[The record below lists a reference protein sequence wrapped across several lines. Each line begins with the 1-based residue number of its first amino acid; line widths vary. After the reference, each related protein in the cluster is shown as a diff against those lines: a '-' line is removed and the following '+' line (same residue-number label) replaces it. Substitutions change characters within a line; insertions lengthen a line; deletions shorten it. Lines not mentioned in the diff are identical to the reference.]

1 MNVATS
7 LSKVKSERRL
17 SSTGPNLSTV
27 TSLKEDEESE
37 EATGQG
43 HERPNLTTL
52 SEESLLA
59 AATSLEDLLPT
70 TASSPKSGVNAVAI
84 NLSKEDSLGKM
95 EEENIG
101 GNYPCSR

>member
-1 MNVATS
+1 M
-7 LSKVKSERRL
+7 KRRL
-17 SSTGPNLSTV
+17 LSTRPNLSTV
-27 TSLKEDEESE
+27 TSLKEDEGSE

-43 HERPNLTTL
+43 HERPNLTA
-52 SEESLLA
+52 SPEDSLLA
-59 AATSLEDLLPT
+59 AVTSLEDLLPT
-70 TASSPKSGVNAVAI
+70 TVSSPKSGVNAVAI